1 MTTMSQLV
9 ETEAVETKINPIL
22 ASSAQ
27 SIEAYQDAIT
37 QSSQAVM
44 QWLQQPEMYQG
55 KTVAE
60 LRERITLD
68 FNPQGL
74 GNQAAIER
82 AIEYFLKDSL
92 SVHHPQC
99 VAHLHCPSLVVSQ
112 AAEVL
117 INATNQSMD
126 SWDQSPS
133 ATIIEMK
140 LIEWL
145 RTQVGYQSG
154 DAGVFTSGGT
164 QSNLMGL
171 MLARDAF
178 FARQGHSIQ
187 QDGLVGNLKKIKVF
201 CSENAHFS
209 VQKNMALLGLGY
221 QCVTLVKTDRFARM
235 DLNDLAEKVT
245 LAKANGEQ
253 ILAIVATAGTT
264 DAGAIDPLRAIATL
278 AAEHQIWVHVDA
290 AWGGAL
296 LLSEKYRDYLDGIEL
311 VDSITLDF
319 HKQFFQTISC
329 GAFLL
334 KEARHYELM
343 RYQAAYLNS
352 EFDEAQ
358 GVPNLVSKSLQTT
371 RRFDALKLWMGL
383 EALGQQQ
390 YAAIIDHGVTLA
402 QQVAQYVDE
411 HASLELVM
419 QPQLASV
426 LFRFR
431 PQQLATADDATIALL
446 NQRIGDALLES
457 GRANV
462 GVTEFNGVTC
472 LKLTLLNPTV
482 NLDDVKVL
490 LDLVESTAQPLL
502 TA

>member
-1 MTTMSQLV
+1 MTTMSKQV
-9 ETEAVETKINPIL
+9 ETELNPIL
-22 ASSAQ
+22 ASSTQ

-37 QSSQAVM
+37 QSSQAVI
-44 QWLQQPEMYQG
+44 QWLQQPDMYQG

-133 ATIIEMK
+133 ATIIEMR

-145 RTQVGYQSG
+145 RAQVGYKAG

-235 DLNDLAEKVT
+235 DLNDLAEKVA

-482 NLDDVKVL
+482 SLDDVKVL

>member
-1 MTTMSQLV
+1 MSDL
-9 ETEAVETKINPIL
+9 NPIL
-22 ASSAQ
+22 SGSAQ
-27 SIEAYQDAIT
+27 SIAAYQEAIE
-37 QSSQAVM
+37 QSTQAVV
-44 QWLQQPEMYQG
+44 QWLKQPEMYQG

-60 LRERITLD
+60 LRERINLEFTS
-68 FNPQGL
+68 QGL

-82 AIEYFLKDSL
+82 AVEYFLKDSL

-99 VAHLHCPSLVVSQ
+99 VAHLHCPSLVISQ

-145 RTQVGYQSG
+145 RAQVGYPAG

-178 FARQGHSIQ
+178 FARQGHSVQ
-187 QDGLVGNLKKIKVF
+187 QHGLTGNLSKIKVL

-209 VQKNMALLGLGY
+209 VQKNMALMGLGY
-221 QCVTLVKTDRFARM
+221 QSVTLVKTDAFSRM
-235 DLNDLAEKVT
+235 DVNDLTQKLAE
-245 LAKANGEQ
+245 AKANGEQ
-253 ILAIVATAGTT
+253 VMAIVATAGTT
-264 DAGAIDPLRAIATL
+264 DAGAIDPLAEIAAL
-278 AAEHQIWVHVDA
+278 AAEQQIWVHVDA

-296 LLSEKYRDYLDGIEL
+296 LLSEKYRHFLNGLEL
-311 VDSITLDF
+311 ADSVTLDF

-334 KEARHYELM
+334 KDARHYQLM

-352 EFDEAQ
+352 DFDEEQ

-383 EALGQQQ
+383 EALGKKQ
-390 YAAIIDHGVTLA
+390 YAEIIDNGVTLA
-402 QQVAQYVDE
+402 QQVAQFVGE
-411 HASLELVM
+411 QPPLELVM

-431 PQQLATADDATIALL
+431 PEKGDTASVALL
-446 NQRIGDALLES
+446 NQRIGDALLAS
-457 GRANV
+457 GSANV
-462 GVTEFNGVTC
+462 GVTEADGVTC

-482 NLDDVKVL
+482 CLEDVKVL
-490 LDLVESTAQPLL
+490 LASVVACGQQLQNA
-502 TA
+502 

>member
-1 MTTMSQLV
+1 MSDV
-9 ETEAVETKINPIL
+9 NPIL
-22 ASSAQ
+22 SGSAQ
-27 SIEAYQDAIT
+27 SIAAYQDAIE
-37 QSSQAVM
+37 QSTKAVV
-44 QWLQQPEMYQG
+44 QWLKQPEMYQG
-55 KTVAE
+55 KTVE
-60 LRERITLD
+60 QLRERINLEFTS
-68 FNPQGL
+68 QGL

-82 AIEYFLKDSL
+82 AVEYFLKDSL

-99 VAHLHCPSLVVSQ
+99 VAHLHCPTLVISQ

-133 ATIIEMK
+133 ATIIEIK

-145 RTQVGYQSG
+145 RTQVGYQPG

-178 FARQGHSIQ
+178 FARQGHSVQ
-187 QDGLVGNLKKIKVF
+187 QDGLTGDLSKIKVL

-209 VQKNMALLGLGY
+209 VQKNMALMGLGY
-221 QCVTLVKTDRFARM
+221 RSVTLVKTDEFSRM
-235 DLNDLAEKVT
+235 DLNDLAAK
-245 LAKANGEQ
+245 LAQAKANGEQ
-253 ILAIVATAGTT
+253 VLAIVATAGTT
-264 DAGAIDPLRAIATL
+264 DAGAIDPLAEIAAL
-278 AAEHQIWVHVDA
+278 AAEYQTWMHVDA

-296 LLSEKYRDYLDGIEL
+296 LLSEKFRHYLDGLEL
-311 VDSITLDF
+311 ADSVTLDF

-334 KEARHYELM
+334 KDPRHYQLM

-352 EFDEAQ
+352 DFDEEH

-383 EALGQQQ
+383 EALGKKQ
-390 YAAIIDHGVTLA
+390 YAEIIDNGVTLA
-402 QQVAQYVDE
+402 QQVAEFVAQE
-411 HASLELVM
+411 PQLELVM

-431 PQQLATADDATIALL
+431 PQNDDMSAVVLL
-446 NQRIGDALLES
+446 NQRIGDALLAS
-457 GRANV
+457 GAANV
-462 GVTEFNGVTC
+462 GVTEADGITC

-482 NLDDVKVL
+482 CLQDVKVL
-490 LDLVESTAQPLL
+490 LASVKACGEQLL
-502 TA
+502 NA

>member
-1 MTTMSQLV
+1 MSQLV

-22 ASSAQ
+22 ASSTQ
-27 SIEAYQDAIT
+27 SIEAYQEAIT

-235 DLNDLAEKVT
+235 DLNDLAEKVA

-482 NLDDVKVL
+482 SLDDVKVL

>member
-1 MTTMSQLV
+1 MSDV
-9 ETEAVETKINPIL
+9 NPIL
-22 ASSAQ
+22 SGSAQ
-27 SIEAYQDAIT
+27 SIAAYQEAIE
-37 QSSQAVM
+37 QSTKAVV
-44 QWLQQPEMYQG
+44 QWLKQPEMYQG
-55 KTVAE
+55 KSVAE
-60 LRERITLD
+60 LRERIQLE
-68 FNPQGL
+68 FNAEGL

-82 AIEYFLKDSL
+82 AVEYFLKDSL

-99 VAHLHCPSLVVSQ
+99 VAHLHCPSLVISQ

-140 LIEWL
+140 LIAWL
-145 RTQVGYQSG
+145 REQTGYPAG

-178 FARQGHSIQ
+178 FARQGHSVQ
-187 QDGLVGNLKKIKVF
+187 LHGLTGNLSKIKVF
-201 CSENAHFS
+201 CSESAHFS
-209 VQKNMALLGLGY
+209 VQKNMALMGLGY
-221 QCVTLVKTDRFARM
+221 QSVTQVKTDKFSRM
-235 DLNDLAEKVT
+235 DLNDLQAK
-245 LAKANGEQ
+245 LAQAKANGEQ
-253 ILAIVATAGTT
+253 VMAIVATAGTT
-264 DAGAIDPLRAIATL
+264 DAGAIDPLAEIAAL
-278 AAEHQIWVHVDA
+278 AAQEQIWVHVDA

-296 LLSEKYRDYLDGIEL
+296 LLSEKYRHLLNGLEL
-311 VDSITLDF
+311 ADSVTLDF

-334 KEARHYELM
+334 KDARHYQLM

-352 EFDEAQ
+352 DFDEEQ

-383 EALGQQQ
+383 EALGKKQ
-390 YAAIIDHGVTLA
+390 YAEIIDNGVTLA
-402 QQVAQYVDE
+402 QEVARFVATQPQ
-411 HASLELVM
+411 LELVM
-419 QPQLASV
+419 EPQLASV

-431 PQQLATADDATIALL
+431 PQSGEAADVALL
-446 NQRIGDALLES
+446 NQRIGDALLAS
-457 GRANV
+457 GSANV
-462 GVTEFNGVTC
+462 GVTEADGITC

-482 NLDDVKVL
+482 SLEDVKVL
-490 LDLVESTAQPLL
+490 LASVIACGQQLHNA
-502 TA
+502 

>member
-1 MTTMSQLV
+1 MSDV
-9 ETEAVETKINPIL
+9 NPIL
-22 ASSAQ
+22 SSSAQ
-27 SIEAYQDAIT
+27 SIEAYQQAIS
-37 QSSQAVM
+37 QSTEAVM
-44 QWLQQPEMYQG
+44 QWLQQPEMYKG
-55 KTVAE
+55 RTVAE
-60 LRERITLD
+60 LRDRIQLD
-68 FNPQGL
+68 FSPQGL
-74 GNQAAIER
+74 GNETAIAR
-82 AIEYFLKDSL
+82 AVEYFLKDSL
-92 SVHHPQC
+92 AVHHPQC

-112 AAEVL
+112 AAEIM

-145 RTQVGYQSG
+145 RTQVGYQTG

-187 QDGLVGNLKKIKVF
+187 QDGLIGDLRKIRVL
-201 CSENAHFS
+201 CSDSAHFS
-209 VQKNMALLGLGY
+209 VQKNMALMGLGY
-221 QCVTLVKTDRFARM
+221 QSVLQVKTDEYARM
-235 DLNDLAEKVT
+235 DLNDLHAKLEQC
-245 LAKANGEQ
+245 KANGEQ
-253 ILAIVATAGTT
+253 VMAIVATAGTT
-264 DAGAIDPLRAIATL
+264 DAGAIDPLRKIAEL
-278 AAEHQIWVHVDA
+278 AKAQQIWVHVDA

-296 LLSEKYRDYLDGIEL
+296 LLSEKHRDYLDGIEL
-311 VDSITLDF
+311 VDSVTLDF
-319 HKQFFQTISC
+319 HKQYFQTISC

-352 EFDEAQ
+352 EFDEEA

-371 RRFDALKLWMGL
+371 RRFDALKLWMSL
-383 EALGQQQ
+383 EALGQKK
-390 YAAIIDHGVTLA
+390 YAEIIDHGVTMA
-402 QQVAQYVDE
+402 QDVAAWVDG
-411 HASLELVM
+411 HNTLELVM
-419 QPQLASV
+419 KPQLASV

-431 PQQLATADDATIALL
+431 PEAAMDDAAIALL
-446 NQRIGDALLES
+446 NQKIGDALLES

-462 GVTEFNGVTC
+462 GVTEHNGITC

-482 NLDDVKVL
+482 TLEDVKVL
-490 LDLVESTAQPLL
+490 LSLVERTALEIL
-502 TA
+502 AK

>member
-1 MTTMSQLV
+1 MSD
-9 ETEAVETKINPIL
+9 INPIL
-22 ASSAQ
+22 SGSEQ
-27 SIEAYQDAIT
+27 SIAAYQDAIE
-37 QSSQAVM
+37 QSTKAVV

-55 KTVAE
+55 KTVE
-60 LRERITLD
+60 QLRERIKLE
-68 FNPQGL
+68 FNSQGL

-82 AIEYFLKDSL
+82 AVEYFLKDSL

-99 VAHLHCPSLVVSQ
+99 VAHLHCPSLVISQ

-133 ATIIEMK
+133 ATIMEVK
-140 LIEWL
+140 LVEWL
-145 RTQVGYQSG
+145 REQVGFGAG

-178 FARQGHSIQ
+178 FARQGHSVQ
-187 QDGLVGNLKKIKVF
+187 QNGLTGDLSKLKVF

-209 VQKNMALLGLGY
+209 VQKNMALMGLGY
-221 QCVTLVKTDRFARM
+221 RSVTLVKTDEFSRM
-235 DLNDLAEKVT
+235 DVSDLSAK
-245 LAKANGEQ
+245 LAQAKANGEQ
-253 ILAIVATAGTT
+253 VMAIVATAGTT
-264 DAGAIDPLRAIATL
+264 DAGAIDPLADIAAL
-278 AAEHQIWVHVDA
+278 AAKEGIWVHVDA

-296 LLSEKYRDYLDGIEL
+296 LLSEKYRHYLNGLEL
-311 VDSITLDF
+311 VDSVTLDF

-334 KEARHYELM
+334 KDARHYQLM

-352 EFDEAQ
+352 DFDEEH

-383 EALGQQQ
+383 EALGQKK
-390 YAAIIDHGVTLA
+390 YAEIIDNGVTLA
-402 QQVAQYVDE
+402 QDVAAWVVEQPQ
-411 HASLELVM
+411 LELVM
-419 QPQLASV
+419 KPQLASV

-431 PQQLATADDATIALL
+431 PAQGDTAFVALL
-446 NQRIGDALLES
+446 NQRIGDALLAS
-457 GRANV
+457 GAANV
-462 GVTEFNGVTC
+462 GVTEADGVTC

-482 NLDDVKVL
+482 NLQDVKVL
-490 LDLVESTAQPLL
+490 LESVKACGAQLL
-502 TA
+502 NA

>member
-1 MTTMSQLV
+1 MSDL
-9 ETEAVETKINPIL
+9 NPIL
-22 ASSAQ
+22 SGSAQ
-27 SIEAYQDAIT
+27 SIAAYQDAIE
-37 QSSQAVM
+37 QSTQAVV
-44 QWLQQPEMYQG
+44 QWLKQPEMYQG

-60 LRERITLD
+60 LRERINLE
-68 FNPQGL
+68 FNSQGL

-82 AIEYFLKDSL
+82 AVEYFLKDSL
-92 SVHHPQC
+92 SVHYPQC
-99 VAHLHCPSLVVSQ
+99 VAHLHCPSLVISQ

-133 ATIIEMK
+133 ATIIEIK

-145 RTQVGYQSG
+145 REQVGYPAG

-178 FARQGHSIQ
+178 FARQGHSVQ
-187 QDGLVGNLKKIKVF
+187 LHGLTGNLSKIKVL

-209 VQKNMALLGLGY
+209 VQKNMALMGLGY
-221 QCVTLVKTDRFARM
+221 QSVTLVKTDKFSRM
-235 DLNDLAEKVT
+235 DLNDLKEK
-245 LAKANGEQ
+245 LAQAKANGEQ
-253 ILAIVATAGTT
+253 VMAIVATAGTT
-264 DAGAIDPLRAIATL
+264 DAGAIDPLADIAAL
-278 AAEHQIWVHVDA
+278 AAEQQIWVHVDA

-296 LLSEKYRDYLDGIEL
+296 LLSGKYRHFLNGLEL
-311 VDSITLDF
+311 ADSVTLDF

-334 KEARHYELM
+334 KDARHYQLM

-352 EFDEAQ
+352 DFDEEH

-383 EALGQQQ
+383 EALGKKQ
-390 YAAIIDHGVTLA
+390 YAEIIDNGVTLA
-402 QQVAQYVDE
+402 QQVAQFVAE
-411 HASLELVM
+411 QPQLELVM

-431 PQQLATADDATIALL
+431 PENSDAASVALL
-446 NQRIGDALLES
+446 NQRIGDALLAS
-457 GRANV
+457 GSANV
-462 GVTEFNGVTC
+462 GVTEADGVTC

-482 NLDDVKVL
+482 CLEDVKVL
-490 LDLVESTAQPLL
+490 LASVTACGQQLQN
-502 TA
+502 A

>member
-1 MTTMSQLV
+1 MSQLV

-27 SIEAYQDAIT
+27 SIEAYQEAIT

-235 DLNDLAEKVT
+235 DLNDLAEKVA

-402 QQVAQYVDE
+402 QQVALYVDE

-426 LFRFR
+426 LFRYR
-431 PQQLATADDATIALL
+431 PQPLATADNATIALL

-482 NLDDVKVL
+482 SLDDVKVL

>member
-1 MTTMSQLV
+1 MSEV
-9 ETEAVETKINPIL
+9 NPIL
-22 ASSAQ
+22 AASAQ
-27 SIEAYQDAIT
+27 SIEAYQQAIA
-37 QSSQAVM
+37 QSSAAVV

-55 KTVAE
+55 KSVAE

-68 FNPQGL
+68 FNPNGL

-133 ATIIEMK
+133 ATIIEVK

-145 RTQVGYQSG
+145 RAQVGYPAG

-178 FARQGHSIQ
+178 YQRQGHSVQ
-187 QDGLVGNLKKIKVF
+187 LDGITGDLRKIKVL

-209 VQKNMALLGLGY
+209 VQKNMALLGHGY
-221 QCVTLVKTDRFARM
+221 NSVVQVKSDQFARM
-235 DLNDLAEKVT
+235 DVKDLKAKLAQAE
-245 LAKANGEQ
+245 ANGEQ

-264 DAGAIDPLRAIATL
+264 DAGAIDPLREIAGI
-278 AAEHQIWVHVDA
+278 AAEHNIWMHVDA

-296 LLSEKYRDYLDGIEL
+296 LLSEKYGDYLDGLEL
-311 VDSITLDF
+311 VDSVTLDF
-319 HKQFFQTISC
+319 HKQYFQTISC

-334 KEARHYELM
+334 KDERHYELM

-352 EFDEAQ
+352 EFDEEA

-383 EALGQQQ
+383 EALGQKQ

-402 QQVAQYVDE
+402 QEVAKFV
-411 HASLELVM
+411 ASEPRLELVM

-426 LFRFR
+426 LFRYR
-431 PQQLATADDATIALL
+431 PEQLTDIAQIALF
-446 NQRIGDALLES
+446 NQRIGDALLDS

-462 GVTEFNGVTC
+462 GVTENQGITC

-482 NLDDVKVL
+482 TLEDIKVL
-490 LDLVESTAQPLL
+490 LALVEKTANQLL
-502 TA
+502 NA

>member
-1 MTTMSQLV
+1 MSEL
-9 ETEAVETKINPIL
+9 NPIL
-22 ASSAQ
+22 AGSAQ
-27 SIEAYQDAIT
+27 STEAYQQAIA
-37 QSSQAVM
+37 QSSEAVV
-44 QWLQQPEMYQG
+44 QWLKQPEMYQG

-60 LRERITLD
+60 LRERIRLD
-68 FNPQGL
+68 FNPNGL

-140 LIEWL
+140 LVEWL
-145 RTQVGYQSG
+145 RTQVGYQAG

-187 QDGLVGNLKKIKVF
+187 QDGLVGNLRKIKVL

-221 QCVTLVKTDRFARM
+221 QCVTLVKTDEFARM
-235 DLNDLAEKVT
+235 DLNDLREKV
-245 LAKANGEQ
+245 AQAQASGDQ

-264 DAGAIDPLRAIATL
+264 DAGAIDPLRAIAEL

-296 LLSEKYRDYLDGIEL
+296 LLSEKYRNYLDGIEL

-334 KEARHYELM
+334 KEERHYELM

-352 EFDEAQ
+352 EFDEAA

-383 EALGQQQ
+383 EALGQKQ

-402 QQVAQYVDE
+402 QEVAQYVTSE
-411 HASLELVM
+411 AALELVM
-419 QPQLASV
+419 KPQLASV
-426 LFRFR
+426 LFRYR
-431 PQQLATADDATIALL
+431 PEQLAGSSDAAIALL
-446 NQRIGDALLES
+446 NQKIGDALLES

-462 GVTEFNGVTC
+462 GVTEHNGVTC

-482 NLDDVKVL
+482 TLEDVKVL
-490 LDLVESTAQPLL
+490 LALVEKTAQQLL
-502 TA
+502 NA

>member
-1 MTTMSQLV
+1 MSDV
-9 ETEAVETKINPIL
+9 NPIL
-22 ASSAQ
+22 SGSAQ
-27 SIEAYQDAIT
+27 SIAAYQEAIE
-37 QSSQAVM
+37 QSTKAVV
-44 QWLQQPEMYQG
+44 QWLKQPEMYQG
-55 KTVAE
+55 KSVAE
-60 LRERITLD
+60 LRERIQLE
-68 FNPQGL
+68 FNAEGL

-82 AIEYFLKDSL
+82 AVEYFLKDSL

-99 VAHLHCPSLVVSQ
+99 VAHLHCPSLVISQ

-140 LIEWL
+140 LIAWL
-145 RTQVGYQSG
+145 REQTGYPAG

-178 FARQGHSIQ
+178 FARQGHSVQ
-187 QDGLVGNLKKIKVF
+187 LHGLTGNLSKIKVF
-201 CSENAHFS
+201 CSESAHFS
-209 VQKNMALLGLGY
+209 VQKNMALMGLGY
-221 QCVTLVKTDRFARM
+221 QSVTQVKTDKFSRM
-235 DLNDLAEKVT
+235 DLNDLQAK
-245 LAKANGEQ
+245 LAQAKANDEQ
-253 ILAIVATAGTT
+253 VMAIVATAGTT
-264 DAGAIDPLRAIATL
+264 DAGAIDPLAEIAAL
-278 AAEHQIWVHVDA
+278 AAQEQIWVHVDA

-296 LLSEKYRDYLDGIEL
+296 LLSEKYRHLLNGLEL
-311 VDSITLDF
+311 ADSVTLDF

-334 KEARHYELM
+334 KDARHYQLM

-352 EFDEAQ
+352 DFDEEQ

-383 EALGQQQ
+383 EALGKKQ
-390 YAAIIDHGVTLA
+390 YAEIIDNGVTLA
-402 QQVAQYVDE
+402 QEVARFVATQPQ
-411 HASLELVM
+411 LELVM
-419 QPQLASV
+419 EPQLASV

-431 PQQLATADDATIALL
+431 PQSGEAADVALL
-446 NQRIGDALLES
+446 NQRIGDALLAS
-457 GRANV
+457 GSANV
-462 GVTEFNGVTC
+462 GVTEADGITC

-482 NLDDVKVL
+482 TLEDVKVL
-490 LDLVESTAQPLL
+490 LASVIACGQQLHNA
-502 TA
+502 

>member
-1 MTTMSQLV
+1 MSDL
-9 ETEAVETKINPIL
+9 NPIL
-22 ASSAQ
+22 SGSAQ
-27 SIEAYQDAIT
+27 SIAAYQEAIE
-37 QSSQAVM
+37 QSTKAVV
-44 QWLQQPEMYQG
+44 QWLKQPEMYQG
-55 KTVAE
+55 KTVGE
-60 LRERITLD
+60 LRERINLE
-68 FNPQGL
+68 FNSQGL

-82 AIEYFLKDSL
+82 AVEYFLKDSL

-99 VAHLHCPSLVVSQ
+99 VAHLHCPSLVISQ

-145 RTQVGYQSG
+145 RDQVGYPAG

-178 FARQGHSIQ
+178 FARQGHSVQ
-187 QDGLVGNLKKIKVF
+187 LDGLTGNLSKIKVL
-201 CSENAHFS
+201 CSEDAHFS
-209 VQKNMALLGLGY
+209 VQKNMALMGLGY
-221 QCVTLVKTDRFARM
+221 RSVTLVKTDEFSRM
-235 DLNDLAEKVT
+235 DLNDLAEK
-245 LAKANGEQ
+245 LAQAKARGEQ
-253 ILAIVATAGTT
+253 VMAIVATAGTT
-264 DAGAIDPLRAIATL
+264 DAGAIDPLAEIAAL
-278 AAEHQIWVHVDA
+278 AAEQQIWVHVDA

-296 LLSEKYRDYLDGIEL
+296 LLSEKYRHFLNGLEL
-311 VDSITLDF
+311 ADSVTLDF

-334 KEARHYELM
+334 KDAHHYQLM

-352 EFDEAQ
+352 DFDEEH

-383 EALGQQQ
+383 EALGKKQ
-390 YAAIIDHGVTLA
+390 YAEIIDNGVTLA
-402 QQVAQYVDE
+402 QQVAQYVAE
-411 HASLELVM
+411 QPQLELVM

-431 PQQLATADDATIALL
+431 AENSNTADVALL
-446 NQRIGDALLES
+446 NQRIGDALLAS
-457 GRANV
+457 GSANV
-462 GVTEFNGVTC
+462 GVTEADGVTC
-472 LKLTLLNPTV
+472 LKMTLLNPTV
-482 NLDDVKVL
+482 CLEDVKVL
-490 LDLVESTAQPLL
+490 LASVIACGQQLQNA
-502 TA
+502 

>member
-1 MTTMSQLV
+1 MSDL
-9 ETEAVETKINPIL
+9 NLIL
-22 ASSAQ
+22 SGSEQ
-27 SIEAYQDAIT
+27 SIAAYQDAID
-37 QSSQAVM
+37 QSTQAVVA
-44 QWLQQPEMYQG
+44 WLKQPEMYQG
-55 KTVAE
+55 KTVE
-60 LRERITLD
+60 QLRERINLE
-68 FNPQGL
+68 FNAEGL

-82 AIEYFLKDSL
+82 AVEYFLKDSL

-99 VAHLHCPSLVVSQ
+99 VAHLHCPSLVISQ
-112 AAEVL
+112 AAEVF

-133 ATIIEMK
+133 ATIMEVK
-140 LIEWL
+140 LVEWL
-145 RTQVGYQSG
+145 REQVGFAAG

-178 FARQGHSIQ
+178 FARQGHSVQ
-187 QDGLVGNLKKIKVF
+187 QNGLTGDLSKLKVF

-209 VQKNMALLGLGY
+209 VQKNMALMGLGY
-221 QCVTLVKTDRFARM
+221 RSVTLVKTDEFSRM
-235 DLNDLAEKVT
+235 DVSDLAEK
-245 LAKANGEQ
+245 LAQAKANGEQ
-253 ILAIVATAGTT
+253 VMAIVATAGTT
-264 DAGAIDPLRAIATL
+264 DAGAIDPLADIAAL
-278 AAEHQIWVHVDA
+278 AAKENIWVHVDA

-296 LLSEKYRDYLDGIEL
+296 LLSEKYRHYLNGLEL
-311 VDSITLDF
+311 VDSVTLDF

-334 KEARHYELM
+334 KDARHYQLM

-352 EFDEAQ
+352 DFDEEH

-383 EALGQQQ
+383 EALGKKQ
-390 YAAIIDHGVTLA
+390 YAEIIDNGVTLA
-402 QQVAQYVDE
+402 QDVATFVTEQP
-411 HASLELVM
+411 HLELVM

-431 PQQLATADDATIALL
+431 PEQGDTAFVALL
-446 NQRIGDALLES
+446 NQRIGDALLAS
-457 GRANV
+457 GAANV
-462 GVTEFNGVTC
+462 GVTEADGVTC

-482 NLDDVKVL
+482 NLQDIKVL
-490 LDLVESTAQPLL
+490 LGSVKECGLQLL
-502 TA
+502 NA

>member
-1 MTTMSQLV
+1 MSD
-9 ETEAVETKINPIL
+9 INPIL
-22 ASSAQ
+22 SGSEQ
-27 SIEAYQDAIT
+27 SIAAYQDAIE
-37 QSSQAVM
+37 QSTKAVV

-55 KTVAE
+55 KTVE
-60 LRERITLD
+60 QLRERIKLE
-68 FNPQGL
+68 FNAQGL

-82 AIEYFLKDSL
+82 AVEYFLKDSL

-99 VAHLHCPSLVVSQ
+99 VAHLHCPSLVISQ

-133 ATIIEMK
+133 ATIMEVK

-145 RTQVGYQSG
+145 REQVGFGAG

-178 FARQGHSIQ
+178 FARQGHSVQ
-187 QDGLVGNLKKIKVF
+187 QNGLTGDLSKLKVF

-209 VQKNMALLGLGY
+209 VQKNMALMGLGY
-221 QCVTLVKTDRFARM
+221 RSVTLVKTDEFSRM
-235 DLNDLAEKVT
+235 DVSDLSEK
-245 LAKANGEQ
+245 LAQAKANGEQ
-253 ILAIVATAGTT
+253 VMAIVATAGTT
-264 DAGAIDPLRAIATL
+264 DAGAIDPLADIAAL
-278 AAEHQIWVHVDA
+278 AAKEGIWVHVDA

-296 LLSEKYRDYLDGIEL
+296 LLSEKYRHYLNGLEL
-311 VDSITLDF
+311 VDSVTLDF

-334 KEARHYELM
+334 KDARHYQLM

-352 EFDEAQ
+352 DFDEEH

-383 EALGQQQ
+383 EALGQKK
-390 YAAIIDHGVTLA
+390 YAEIIDNGVTLA
-402 QQVAQYVDE
+402 QDVAAWVLEQPQ
-411 HASLELVM
+411 LELVM
-419 QPQLASV
+419 KPQLASV

-431 PQQLATADDATIALL
+431 PAQGDMAFVALL
-446 NQRIGDALLES
+446 NQRIGDALLAS
-457 GRANV
+457 GAANV
-462 GVTEFNGVTC
+462 GVTEADGITC

-482 NLDDVKVL
+482 NLQDVKVL
-490 LDLVESTAQPLL
+490 LESVKACGQQLL
-502 TA
+502 NA